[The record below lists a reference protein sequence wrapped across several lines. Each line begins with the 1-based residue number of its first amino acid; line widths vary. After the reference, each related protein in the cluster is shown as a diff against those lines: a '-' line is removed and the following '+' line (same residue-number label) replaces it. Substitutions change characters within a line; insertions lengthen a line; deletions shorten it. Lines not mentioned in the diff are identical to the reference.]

1 MQLYL
6 IVTLYFKFFIM
17 DNLRFNTNESII
29 EIIQSSD
36 NLDNV
41 YSLITHISAVMN
53 KKQLTA
59 INEVIKNKSYLVD

>member
-1 MQLYL
+1 
-6 IVTLYFKFFIM
+6 M

-29 EIIQSSD
+29 EIIQKAD

-41 YSLITHISAVMN
+41 YSLITCISAVMN

-59 INEVIKNKSYLVD
+59 INQVIKDKSYIVD

>member
-1 MQLYL
+1 
-6 IVTLYFKFFIM
+6 M

-29 EIIQSSD
+29 EIIQKAD